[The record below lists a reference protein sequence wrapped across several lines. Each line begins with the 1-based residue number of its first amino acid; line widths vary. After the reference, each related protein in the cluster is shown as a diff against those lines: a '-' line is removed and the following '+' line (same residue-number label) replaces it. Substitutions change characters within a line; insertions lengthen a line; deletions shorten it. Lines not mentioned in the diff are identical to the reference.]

1 MKSLVLIFYGLFISI
16 ILNAQYEVGD
26 EGANVSIQINDIDN
40 KNEIVSYNSSR
51 RLIPAS
57 LTKIIT
63 TSAALQMLGPD
74 YTYKTKF
81 ICKGNIIKGRLNGNL
96 IIEAGGDPTLGS
108 KYFDS
113 TNPDSLFY
121 QIVNWLHENG
131 IREISGKVIIRSSAI
146 NYSSPRL
153 WEDIG
158 NYYGAYPHEFN
169 WRDNT
174 VIVTLSSSE
183 TGSLCNII
191 SLEPS
196 IEPYKLDCRVVAA
209 NHNKD
214 SAYVYGLPE
223 MDEWWIEGSIPSNR
237 SSFKIKAAM
246 PDPQKTF
253 IKELTQYLEINHIK
267 IGQET
272 IAIHSSEDNMD
283 TYIFES
289 PKLSE
294 IIKVV
299 NHKSNNLFAD
309 MILLTLAKEFNNQY
323 SWDLG
328 VQVVT
333 GFWND
338 RIDFKNN
345 FRIKD
350 GSGLTPKNLITTKG
364 MVELLS
370 WMRDNSEYFDV
381 FKASLAIGGETG
393 TLKSVFKHN
402 GLKNRVFGKS
412 GSMEGVLGYCG
423 YFIDKQGNYNAFCY
437 IANNYII
444 ETKLV
449 RKQMDS
455 TLTQLILDH

>member
-1 MKSLVLIFYGLFISI
+1 MKFLVLIFYSLFFSI

-26 EGANVSIQINDIDN
+26 NGASVSIQINDIDS

-63 TSAALQMLGPD
+63 TSAALQLLGPD

-81 ICKGNIIKGRLNGNL
+81 TCKGNIIKGRLNGNL
-96 IIEAGGDPTLGS
+96 IIDAGGDPTLGS
-108 KYFDS
+108 KYFDT
-113 TNPDSLFY
+113 TNPDSLFHH
-121 QIVNWLHENG
+121 ILLWLHENR

-174 VIVTLSSSE
+174 VNVTLSSSE
-183 TGSLCNII
+183 TGSVCNII

-196 IEPYKLDCRVVAA
+196 IEPYKLECRVVSA

-237 SSFKIKAAM
+237 SAFKIKAAM
-246 PDPQKTF
+246 PDPQMTF
-253 IKELTQYLEINHIK
+253 IKELTQYLEINDIK
-267 IGQET
+267 IGKET
-272 IAIHSSEDNMD
+272 ITIHSSEDNRA

-309 MILLTLAKEFNNQY
+309 MILLTLAKEFCNQY

-328 VQVVT
+328 VQVVKD
-333 GFWND
+333 FWND

-350 GSGLTPKNLITTKG
+350 GSGLTPKNLITTRG

-370 WMRDNSEYFDV
+370 WMKDNSEYFDV
-381 FKASLAIGGETG
+381 FKASLAIGGESG

-402 GLKNRVFGKS
+402 DLKNRVFGKS

-423 YFIDKQGNYNAFCY
+423 YFIGKQGNYNAFCY